1 MKINWNCQTMRLK
14 SIKIRIGSDT
24 YQKAEI
30 LYKNLHFK
38 LNEGESLPIEG
49 ESIEATI
56 NYCIEVAYN
65 DLKNKAKHK
74 IYHQE
79 FPLPKSRK
87 ALKLYYIY
95 QIVRTLKHE
104 GKNRNEI
111 ISYMN
116 KCNHPTPDDIA
127 TLKYNDLIHNKRS
140 YSTWKT
146 MDYDYLM
153 EYNERVNLINYLN
166 KRY

>member
-1 MKINWNCQTMRLK
+1 MKLK
-14 SIKIRIGSDT
+14 TVKIRMGSDT

-30 LYKNLHFK
+30 LYKSLNFT
-38 LNEGESLPIEG
+38 LNEGERLPIEG

-65 DLKNKAKHK
+65 DLKNKAKRK

-79 FPLPKSRK
+79 FPLPTSRK

-95 QIVRTLKHE
+95 QIVRTLKYE

-116 KCNHPTPDDIA
+116 KRNHPTPDDILA
-127 TLKYNDLIHNKRS
+127 LKYADLINNKKK
-140 YSTWKT
+140 YSIWKT
-146 MDYDYLM
+146 IDYEYLM
-153 EYNERVNLINYLN
+153 EYDERINLIKLLN
-166 KRY
+166 KLY